1 MQQRDEE
8 TTERAKRELLESLC
22 NFAET
27 FLVHPDMSY
36 AILNDK
42 FKWRDQ
48 VALVLPTA
56 KEYKQ
61 KLSDSTL
68 EMLNYFAKD
77 ISVPQRIPELVGPN
91 EVYQINL
98 EQNIGP
104 SYEEL

>member
-1 MQQRDEE
+1 M
-8 TTERAKRELLESLC
+8 ESFC

-36 AILNDK
+36 AILDDK

-77 ISVPQRIPELVGPN
+77 ISAPQRIPELVGPN